1 MTILPSQVTHKH
13 IFLSVNDDL
22 SILDLISNDLLKMLN
37 IPGDVR
43 EWDKMLRSFR
53 ELELSDVVF
62 DLVTLAK
69 APGTREQWED
79 ILHPVKK
86 VLQFLAE

>member
-1 MTILPSQVTHKH
+1 M
-13 IFLSVNDDL
+13 IFLSFNNTIP
-22 SILDLISNDLLKMLN
+22 ILDLISNDLLKMLKL
-37 IPGDVR
+37 PGDVR
-43 EWDKMLRSFR
+43 EWDKMLRRFR